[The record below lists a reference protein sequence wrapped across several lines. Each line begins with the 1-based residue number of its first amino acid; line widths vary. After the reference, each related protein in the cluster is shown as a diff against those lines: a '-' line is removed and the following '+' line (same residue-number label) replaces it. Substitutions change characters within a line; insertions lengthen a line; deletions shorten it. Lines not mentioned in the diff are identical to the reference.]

1 MWRVEIWLPPL
12 VGMNAAGW
20 KAKILNPGLAGQ
32 TCRVAFG
39 SSGKLAAIACVL
51 PTLVRSKPGSLREG
65 ASATLLLHT
74 RRRRAALGR
83 PRGSDGDTEEHER
96 ERERERERGR

>member
-1 MWRVEIWLPPL
+1 MLPPL

-39 SSGKLAAIACVL
+39 SSGKLAGLSLASFRLSYAASLVL
-51 PTLVRSKPGSLREG
+51 SEKV
-65 ASATLLLHT
+65 LLLLCSYMHD
-74 RRRRAALGR
+74 AGA
-83 PRGSDGDTEEHER
+83 PR
-96 ERERERERGR
+96 